1 MSVSF
6 TANPFS
12 ASPDFQFHS
21 SDDVDSQP
29 KSSAKEATH
38 DPYHPENFDLVA
50 FTPSP
55 RDYDASSNFLDQN
68 RDPRKAKGV
77 FKSRVIKACFDGK
90 PRLVENYNFGKP
102 EYEQPRS
109 APEQLPSHLVMMVNE
124 IADADTFFGLLLDP
138 LNKTVVSGH
147 VLQVSVVQA
156 TQVTEEGRSLRLWNQ
171 SEIDRMT
178 SIVKEHEGRVRNAF
192 IDPYEGQSD
201 HWVDDRDYDH
211 PSLRFDLPKSIENQL

>member
-1 MSVSF
+1 MKQSVG
-6 TANPFS
+6 A
-12 ASPDFQFHS
+12 A
-21 SDDVDSQP
+21 
-29 KSSAKEATH
+29 
-38 DPYHPENFDLVA
+38 
-50 FTPSP
+50 
-55 RDYDASSNFLDQN
+55 
-68 RDPRKAKGV
+68 
-77 FKSRVIKACFDGK
+77 
-90 PRLVENYNFGKP
+90 
-102 EYEQPRS
+102 
-109 APEQLPSHLVMMVNE
+109 PSHLVMMVNE

-201 HWVDDRDYDH
+201 GWTTVTTIIPRSDSIFRKVLKTNCENS
-211 PSLRFDLPKSIENQL
+211 SLFSNLQGLKRVHRLFLLNMFCVV

>member
-1 MSVSF
+1 
-6 TANPFS
+6 
-12 ASPDFQFHS
+12 
-21 SDDVDSQP
+21 
-29 KSSAKEATH
+29 
-38 DPYHPENFDLVA
+38 
-50 FTPSP
+50 
-55 RDYDASSNFLDQN
+55 
-68 RDPRKAKGV
+68 V

-102 EYEQPRS
+102 EYEQPRKR
-109 APEQLPSHLVMMVNE
+109 AGAFPV
-124 IADADTFFGLLLDP
+124 AFGDDGERDRGRRHVLWVVTDP

-201 HWVDDRDYDH
+201 HWVDDRDYEIILA
-211 PSLRFDLPKSIENQL
+211 PIRSSEKY

>member
-1 MSVSF
+1 
-6 TANPFS
+6 
-12 ASPDFQFHS
+12 
-21 SDDVDSQP
+21 
-29 KSSAKEATH
+29 
-38 DPYHPENFDLVA
+38 
-50 FTPSP
+50 
-55 RDYDASSNFLDQN
+55 
-68 RDPRKAKGV
+68 
-77 FKSRVIKACFDGK
+77 
-90 PRLVENYNFGKP
+90 
-102 EYEQPRS
+102 
-109 APEQLPSHLVMMVNE
+109 MMVNE

>member
-1 MSVSF
+1 MNSL
-6 TANPFS
+6 
-12 ASPDFQFHS
+12 
-21 SDDVDSQP
+21 
-29 KSSAKEATH
+29 EA
-38 DPYHPENFDLVA
+38 
-50 FTPSP
+50 
-55 RDYDASSNFLDQN
+55 R
-68 RDPRKAKGV
+68 
-77 FKSRVIKACFDGK
+77 
-90 PRLVENYNFGKP
+90 
-102 EYEQPRS
+102 RS
-109 APEQLPSHLVMMVNE
+109 KLPSHLVMMVNE